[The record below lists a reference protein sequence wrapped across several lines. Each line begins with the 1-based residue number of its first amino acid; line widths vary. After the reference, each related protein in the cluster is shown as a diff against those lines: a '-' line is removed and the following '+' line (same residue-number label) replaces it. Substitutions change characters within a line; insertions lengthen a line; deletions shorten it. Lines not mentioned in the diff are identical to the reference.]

1 MVSKPDLARLGS
13 VVEEFSSLEVEDYQR
28 VYVWS
33 EADIDLLFDDLFQC
47 AANETIPT
55 HFFGTL
61 ILQQEDNGAAK
72 VVDGQQ
78 RLTTSFLVVAALRD
92 NLNPEDA
99 SLPKIGT
106 KRQKNVY
113 EKAQEFLTHDG
124 DDEQFRLIP
133 NRLLRDIMFKCVYPS
148 PSEQKPVPW
157 GKEQQAD
164 KPTDLNKPFRAAIR
178 HIRKRIEEDLAD
190 HVTYPEKLLRI
201 NVLLDALLN
210 KFRVLV
216 VPTESI
222 DESLDVFLTLN
233 SRGAALQASDL
244 ARGEILKG
252 LGSAQKD
259 DKKLKIHEE
268 NIKEWNEI
276 SKRVIDT
283 EVFLRH
289 YMVAS
294 ENISVTKKTMLK
306 SVVTKLTPAKNS
318 ADTSHGLAKEFW
330 DELKTGSTFYN
341 QIIEPSMG
349 GLTQAYF
356 EILNLLAMNHRVLFL
371 NVLPK
376 MQPGKELEETARLAY
391 VLSYRW
397 RLNGLNQQTLE
408 DFYREVGFSFGESGD
423 IEALQKSLKNKAA
436 GLAPISEKRWMRDQ
450 DSGAYARALLY
461 LLYFKLQGGA
471 IKYSLDQ
478 FHLEHIAPQ
487 ARTDYWVKSM
497 LDLDSVKDVEDDEW
511 ADVVSAAGNLMLL
524 DPGSNLKI
532 KNIPF
537 KLSDAE
543 KSAIPPG
550 KPTDKV
556 SEYSL
561 SVIALNQE
569 IADFDYWNMDLL
581 KERTKWLSEMFEILW
596 SVEPSTDSVSTFTEW
611 REGD

>member
-1 MVSKPDLARLGS
+1 MVSKPDLAKLGS
-13 VVEEFSSLEVEDYQR
+13 VVGEFSTLEVEDYQR

-33 EADIDLLFDDLFQC
+33 EDDIDLLFDDLFQC
-47 AANETIPT
+47 AGNEAIAT

-61 ILQQEDNGAAK
+61 ILQLEDNDVAK

-78 RLTTSFLVVAALRD
+78 RLSTAFLIVAALRD
-92 NLNPEDA
+92 HLNPADS
-99 SLPKIGT
+99 SLPKVGT

-113 EKAQEFLTHDG
+113 EKAQEFLTFDG
-124 DDEQFRLIP
+124 DDDQFRLIP
-133 NRLLRDIMFKCVYPS
+133 NRLLRDIMFKCVYPAAKT
-148 PSEQKPVPW
+148 QKPVPW
-157 GKEQQAD
+157 AKEQTAD

-178 HIRKRIEEDLAD
+178 HIRKKIDEDMRD
-190 HVTYPEKLLRI
+190 YVTYPEKLVRI
-201 NVLLDALLN
+201 NDLLDALLS

-216 VPTESI
+216 VPTDSI

-252 LGSAQKD
+252 LGSDQKD

-276 SKRVIDT
+276 SKRVGDT

-306 SVVTKLTPAKNS
+306 SVVTKLTPARSS
-318 ADTSHGLAKEFW
+318 ADTNHGLAKDFW
-330 DELKTGSTFYN
+330 DALKTGSTFYN
-341 QIIEPSMG
+341 QIIEPAMG

-356 EILNLLAMNHRVLFL
+356 EVLNLLAMNHRVLFL
-371 NVLPK
+371 NVLPN
-376 MQPGKELEETARLAY
+376 MSSGKDLEETARLSY

-397 RLNGLNQQTLE
+397 RLNGLNQQALE
-408 DFYREVGFSFGESGD
+408 DFYREIGFSFAETGD
-423 IEALQKSLKNKAA
+423 VDALQKSLKNKAA

-450 DSGAYARALLY
+450 DSGAYTRALLY

-471 IKYSLDQ
+471 KKYSLNE

-487 ARTDYWVKSM
+487 SRTEYWVKAM
-497 LDLDSVKDVEDDEW
+497 LNLDSIKDVEDDEW
-511 ADVVSAAGNLMLL
+511 ADVVSAGGNLMLL

-537 KLSDAE
+537 RLTQAE
-543 KSAIPPG
+543 RDLIPVG

-556 SEYSL
+556 SEYGL
-561 SVIALNQE
+561 SVISLNQE
-569 IADFDYWNMDLL
+569 IAEFDYWDMDLL
-581 KERTKWLSEMFEILW
+581 KDRTKWLAEMFEILW
-596 SVEPSTDSVSTFTEW
+596 SVEQPSQAVRTYTDW
-611 REGD
+611 RDGS